1 MNNSGDVVRDNSYLS
16 DINKRDTTTTL
27 TYENPQQY
35 EEAPDSYQLPSQTAG
50 RPYDHPS
57 NVVPNTPYDQL
68 ETEYIQSREVYDQLA
83 R

>member
-16 DINKRDTTTTL
+16 DINKRNTTTL

-35 EEAPDSYQLPSQTAG
+35 EEAPVSYQLPSQTAG
-50 RPYDHPS
+50 RRHDHPS
-57 NVVPNTPYDQL
+57 NVVPNTPYEQL
-68 ETEYIQSREVYDQLA
+68 ETEYIRSPEVYDQLA